1 MQERKIPC
9 ATTKTQ
15 HSQIKKKTYEGNSLV
30 VQWLRICLPVQ
41 GTQIQSLVC
50 KDSTRC
56 GQTKPLHHNY
66 WARVPATEPMRP
78 TAWTPQDKPPQWE
91 AHTPHLESSLH
102 FSQLE
107 KVHLQQQRLK
117 AAKNTFL
124 KLHCLKKRERERENE
139 EKNYKTLIK
148 EIKDDLNKWRCSML
162 VDKKLNTVETSVLPR
177 LINRFNAV
185 Q

>member
-1 MQERKIPC
+1 M
-9 ATTKTQ
+9 
-15 HSQIKKKTYEGNSLV
+15 
-30 VQWLRICLPVQ
+30 VQWLRICLPMQ

-56 GQTKPLHHNY
+56 GWTKPLHHNY
-66 WARVPATEPMRP
+66 WARVPATEPTRP
-78 TAWTPQDKPPQWE
+78 TAWAPQDKHPQWE

-102 FSQLE
+102 SSQLE
-107 KVHLQQQRLK
+107 KVHLQQQRLNV
-117 AAKNTFL
+117 AKNTFL
-124 KLHCLKKRERERENE
+124 KSYTALKKERENE

-162 VDKKLNTVETSVLPR
+162 VYKKLNTVQTSVLPR